1 MQISRR
7 DALLGA
13 GAAAVV
19 AVVVAG
25 VPSASAAATVLGSN
39 DRRLLDLER
48 VLVPYRAWYDDPT
61 RPILSEAEEMRRVE
75 PISELDDVIA
85 ETPADSVIGLM
96 VKVRQ
101 FRYHLHDESLEDA
114 LPYHHNWQLQAVVR
128 DLERLAGEARS

>member
-1 MQISRR
+1 MNITRR
-7 DALLGA
+7 DALRGA
-13 GAAAVV
+13 SAV
-19 AVVVAG
+19 AVAAG
-25 VPSASAAATVLGSN
+25 VPSASATATVLGPN

-75 PISELDDVIA
+75 PIAELDDAIA

-114 LPYHHNWQLQAVVR
+114 LPYHHNWHLQAVVR
-128 DLERLAGEARS
+128 DLERLAGELRP